1 MNASKKIRAHKESKY
16 VEENCTNPGTGTEE
30 NLQQTNRAR
39 VRVLT
44 PKTNK
49 ECTKAF
55 QKIRQRRN
63 DIQDHKNHSMV
74 QINQQEIAHD
84 ALKAH
89 RKIQ

>member
-84 ALKAH
+84 TLKAH